1 MVRGE
6 RTAVLLVME
15 VEYSK
20 LLSDIFSQVVKSR
33 ENAFFHESELLG
45 CELKVFILSSWI
57 EQRTNPSK
65 VSDNSGSLLFNLW
78 IFFAFS
84 FQILYSNSSSI
95 FLQRWA
101 VYVQAATRSLSSND
115 FPSSVF
121 KLQEE
126 QRHHCPPQVTKTFQY
141 QHYVEQKGNSWQN
154 ANCSISN
161 FDI

>member
-20 LLSDIFSQVVKSR
+20 LLSDIFPQVGKSR

-78 IFFAFS
+78 IFLHSLSKFY
-84 FQILYSNSSSI
+84 ILTLLLYFFRDWLSMFRLQPDLCLQMTFLPQSSSCEKCRGTTAR
-95 FLQRWA
+95 LR
-101 VYVQAATRSLSSND
+101 
-115 FPSSVF
+115 
-121 KLQEE
+121 
-126 QRHHCPPQVTKTFQY
+126 
-141 QHYVEQKGNSWQN
+141 
-154 ANCSISN
+154 
-161 FDI
+161 